1 MTPSTLYNVW
11 DEQDRFT
18 LFDGGNR
25 NYGVMIP
32 EYGSTITYIVEVS
45 PNGQINNCRSCT

>member
-18 LFDGGNR
+18 PFDGGNY

-32 EYGSTITYIVEVS
+32 ESGSTITHIVEVS
-45 PNGQINNCRSCT
+45 TNGQINNWRKCT